1 MARPAD
7 LNVYAEIRKST
18 LEPDNSSGRQNA
30 AAAAA
35 ATAAATLS
43 NGGVARRAAGNLQL
57 DAVNAEGRHD
67 SLQDLT
73 LVENFLYKN
82 SAECSKPALGSDN
95 PGT

>member
-30 AAAAA
+30 A
-35 ATAAATLS
+35 LS
-43 NGGVARRAAGNLQL
+43 NGGVAHRAAGNLQL
-57 DAVNAEGRHD
+57 DAVKAEGRHD

>member
-35 ATAAATLS
+35 AATTLS

-57 DAVNAEGRHD
+57 DAVKAEGRHD

>member
-18 LEPDNSSGRQNA
+18 LEPDNSGRQNA
-30 AAAAA
+30 APAAA
-35 ATAAATLS
+35 ATTLS
-43 NGGVARRAAGNLQL
+43 NGGVAHRAAGNLQL

>member
-18 LEPDNSSGRQNA
+18 LEPDNSGRQNA

-35 ATAAATLS
+35 ALS
-43 NGGVARRAAGNLQL
+43 NGGVAHRAAGNLQL
-57 DAVNAEGRHD
+57 DAVKAEGRHD

>member
-18 LEPDNSSGRQNA
+18 LEPDNSSRQNA
-30 AAAAA
+30 AAAA
-35 ATAAATLS
+35 TTTLS

-57 DAVNAEGRHD
+57 DAVKAEGRHD

>member
-18 LEPDNSSGRQNA
+18 LEPDNSGRQNA
-30 AAAAA
+30 AAAA
-35 ATAAATLS
+35 TAAALS

-57 DAVNAEGRHD
+57 DAVKAEGRHD

>member
-35 ATAAATLS
+35 LS

-57 DAVNAEGRHD
+57 DAVKAEGRHD